1 MAASDLTPE
10 QVAHAE
16 RIYQALRQATDA
28 DLRDVAT
35 LLASRPDSQL
45 LGPTEF
51 EVRDRVHAI
60 GAKAIEIAVNER
72 KGGATRAPA

>member
-1 MAASDLTPE
+1 MATIALTPE
-10 QVAHAE
+10 QLEHAE

-35 LLASRPDSQL
+35 LLASKPDSQL
-45 LGPTEF
+45 LGPAEF

-60 GAKAIEIAVNER
+60 GARAIEIAVNER
-72 KGGATRAPA
+72 KRGATAAPA

>member
-1 MAASDLTPE
+1 MATTDLTPA
-10 QVAHAE
+10 QVEHAE

-28 DLRDVAT
+28 DLRDVAR
-35 LLASRPDSQL
+35 LLASKPDSQL

-60 GAKAIEIAVNER
+60 GATAIEIAVNDR
-72 KGGATRAPA
+72 KGGATGAPA